1 MTAISSVVLPPVTT
15 AGGLGGLGAPTNVE
29 TAVTGLVV
37 AGFPAND
44 FKGQEPG
51 TEAEIKTLNF
61 DANVHDQLGADYAA
75 AVKASA
81 RRKKLREAIEV
92 LRSETSE

>member
-1 MTAISSVVLPPVTT
+1 MKLKEAVRLAIESI
-15 AGGLGGLGAPTNVE
+15 
-29 TAVTGLVV
+29 
-37 AGFPAND
+37 
-44 FKGQEPG
+44 
-51 TEAEIKTLNF
+51 EAEIKTLNF

-81 RRKKLREAIEV
+81 RRKKLREVIEV